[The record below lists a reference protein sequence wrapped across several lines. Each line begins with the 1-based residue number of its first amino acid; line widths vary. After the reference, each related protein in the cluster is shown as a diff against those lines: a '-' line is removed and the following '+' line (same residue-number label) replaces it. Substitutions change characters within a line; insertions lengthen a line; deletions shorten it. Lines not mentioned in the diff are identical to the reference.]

1 MSDKNS
7 LNSSP
12 NIFGHFKYDG
22 PAGLVVFLV
31 ALPLCLGIALAS
43 GAPLFSGVIAGI
55 VGGLVVASF
64 SGSQLAVSGPAAGLT
79 IIVLNAIDD
88 LGSFESFLLAVV
100 IAGAIQLLLGFLKAG
115 VIGNFFPSAVIK
127 GMLAAIGLILILK
140 QIPHAFGYDS
150 DPEGDIE
157 FFQPDGQNTFTEIFT
172 ALQNLSMGAIAICLI
187 SLAIILLWDRPGI
200 KKKAFFSIVPAP
212 LVVVL
217 LGIGVNQ
224 LFIKFFPDMALGQ
237 SHLVSLPIIGNLSEF
252 ANELTFPDF
261 GQLGNPEIYVVAITL
276 AIIASLE
283 TLLSLEAT
291 DKLDPYKRV
300 SPQNR
305 ELKAQGIG
313 NMVSGLIGGLP
324 LTAVIVRSSANI
336 DSGAHTKMSA
346 IIHGALLLLSVV
358 VIPHILN
365 LIPLAALAAILIMI
379 GFKLAKPSLFRSMF
393 QKGMGQFL
401 PFVITI
407 AAILLSDLLIGISIG
422 MAIGLFFVIKSNF
435 HEAIIVTEDH
445 ANYLVKLN
453 KDVTF
458 LNKSALRTTLQ
469 NIPKGAYVIID
480 GTKSI
485 FIDND
490 ISEVI
495 EDFVETSENR
505 NITVELKK
513 SSTSYNHLFKK

>member
-1 MSDKNS
+1 MTDNTPS
-7 LNSSP
+7 LKG
-12 NIFGHFKYDG
+12 NIFKHFKYDG

-43 GAPLFSGVIAGI
+43 GAPLFSGLIAGI
-55 VGGLVVASF
+55 TGGLVVAVF
-64 SGSQLAVSGPAAGLT
+64 SGSHLAVSGPAAGLT

-100 IAGAIQLLLGFLKAG
+100 IAGFLQLVFGFLKAG
-115 VIGNFFPSAVIK
+115 VVGNFFPSSVIK

-140 QIPHAFGYDS
+140 QIPHAFGYDA

-157 FFQPDGQNTFTEIFT
+157 FIQSDGQNTFTEIFT
-172 ALQNLSMGAIAICLI
+172 ALENLSVGAIII
-187 SLAIILLWDRPGI
+187 SVVSLSIMLLWERPFF
-200 KKKAFFSIVPAP
+200 KKKAFFSLLPAP
-212 LVVVL
+212 LLVV
-217 LGIGVNQ
+217 IAGVVINI
-224 LFIKFFPDMALGQ
+224 LYKLYNPALALSQ
-237 SHLVSLPIIGNLSEF
+237 DHLVSLPVTENLGGFFNEF
-252 ANELTFPDF
+252 TLPDF
-261 GQLGNPEIYVVAITL
+261 SQWSNPEVYVVAVTL

-313 NMVSGLIGGLP
+313 NMVSGFLGGLP

-336 DSGAHTKMSA
+336 NSGAHTKMSA

-365 LIPLAALAAILIMI
+365 MIPLAALAAILIMI
-379 GFKLAKPSLFRSMF
+379 GYKLAKVSLFREMF
-393 QKGMGQFL
+393 SKGMGQFL

-407 AAILLSDLLIGISIG
+407 VAILLSDLLIGISIG
-422 MAIGLFFVIKSNF
+422 MVVGLFFVIRSNF
-435 HEAIIVTEDH
+435 HEAILVTKDDEK
-445 ANYLVKLN
+445 YLVKLN

-458 LNKSALRTTLQ
+458 LNKPSLRTALQ
-469 NIPKGAYVIID
+469 NIPDGSFVIID

-485 FIDND
+485 FIDHD

-495 EDFVETSENR
+495 EDFVETSESR
-505 NITVELKK
+505 NISVELKK
-513 SSTSYNHLFKK
+513 SSSSYNHLFKK